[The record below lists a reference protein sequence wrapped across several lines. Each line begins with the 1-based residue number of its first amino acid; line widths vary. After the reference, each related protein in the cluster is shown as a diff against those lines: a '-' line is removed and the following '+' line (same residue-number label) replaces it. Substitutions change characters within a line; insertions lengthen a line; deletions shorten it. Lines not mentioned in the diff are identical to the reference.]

1 MHKAG
6 SDGPL
11 HEETIHWSESVAGSN
26 FNTVEKG
33 VITDKNTMQLHYTY
47 CRDSRI

>member
-1 MHKAG
+1 M
-6 SDGPL
+6 GPP

-33 VITDKNTMQLHYTY
+33 VFTGKSTMQLHYTLCCNVKIQY
-47 CRDSRI
+47 SKI